1 MSQLL
6 TWSQRHSQLE
16 KLIDSPKVAQVRQ
29 EAIKAASLIQQ
40 TDDNAAS
47 AAASHQV
54 SLRIISGF
62 SREESLGR
70 QLDASLAVLWS
81 APSTSR
87 DNNTSRNAAQSS
99 LKSLLNVALS
109 ESSRDLSSITCLE
122 SNREGTVELVRC
134 RMDRK
139 IYVLKSTTKG
149 AAKRGYRSNAP
160 VTERRLLSLSRRQR
174 DEEIGKTIFTPTC
187 IAAFQSPG
195 SLHILMDYCPAGDL
209 YHFLES
215 AGEAAVSNEARNK
228 SGGLLAE
235 SYVKRYAIDMVAA
248 IAWIHEQGYMH
259 R

>member
-1 MSQLL
+1 MS
-6 TWSQRHSQLE
+6 WAQRHAQLIRLVE
-16 KLIDSPKVAQVRQ
+16 SSKVARARE
-29 EAIKAASLIQQ
+29 EALLAASLITQ

-47 AAASHQV
+47 AVASHQS
-54 SLRIISGF
+54 SLRIISTANQ
-62 SREESLGR
+62 EEILGR
-70 QLDASLAVLWS
+70 LLDASIAVLWS
-81 APSTSR
+81 APPYSVDSNQVR
-87 DNNTSRNAAQSS
+87 LAANSS
-99 LKSLLNVALS
+99 IKSILNVALS

-134 RMDRK
+134 RMDKK

-160 VTERRLLSLSRRQR
+160 VTERRLLSLARQTQL
-174 DEEIGKTIFTPTC
+174 ETTKTIFTPTC

-215 AGEAAVSNEARNK
+215 AGEAPIVNDARNK
-228 SGGLLAE
+228 SGGLLTE
-235 SYVKRYAIDMVAA
+235 RYVRRYAIDMVAA
-248 IAWIHEQGYMH
+248 ISWLHEQGFMH